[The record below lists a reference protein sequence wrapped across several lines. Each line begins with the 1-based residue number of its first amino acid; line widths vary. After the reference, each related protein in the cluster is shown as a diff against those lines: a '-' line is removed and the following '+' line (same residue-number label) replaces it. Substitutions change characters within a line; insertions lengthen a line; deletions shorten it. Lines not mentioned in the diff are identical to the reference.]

1 MSVECYWFTFLQHQR
16 IALGDD
22 ARGMAL
28 DWANACIALSGDC
41 NAMHKRETGSC
52 NNLASMTG

>member
-1 MSVECYWFTFLQHQR
+1 MSVECDWFTFLEHQR
-16 IALGDD
+16 IALRDD

-28 DWANACIALSGDC
+28 NRANACIALSGDC
-41 NAMHKRETGSC
+41 NAMHKRETGSR